1 MKNRKISDAIGYL
14 DGDLVSEAVTYKK
27 STVKAQILRWGALA
41 ACLFFSA
48 PFFLVEGVSCGVAL
62 SVATDSRYAAKVCF
76 CFFFPLFKEGVGVAL
91 FS

>member
-41 ACLFFSA
+41 ACLMFVVMAAVLMIPQKPVDAAYVGGIERYYQNAVQAGEAGYYVF
-48 PFFLVEGVSCGVAL
+48 PWEG
-62 SVATDSRYAAKVCF
+62 
-76 CFFFPLFKEGVGVAL
+76 
-91 FS
+91 